1 MMRTQI
7 KHRTVSNGEVKLA
20 VSERGQG
27 QTLLFFNGLGATQV
41 TWKRMIREL
50 GGQYRFV
57 TFDFRS
63 HGKSTASHQNTLED
77 FSRDV
82 EAVMDEVAGE
92 RPILVGWS
100 LGADLAVW
108 YAAAHPGKVAGLFLI
123 DGAVPVNL
131 VTDPDDVK
139 RRLNT
144 PAVKIGP
151 LLLYLVGMGYRLSPD
166 DLAHLTIE
174 VNTRREQLLSA
185 YEKLDCPVELVL
197 AMKTAVGKGARAE
210 RTNALWRAGGEH
222 LASVYPTFPIQWL
235 ENTHLLPFKEPTK
248 LARSL
253 DEFVRR
259 IQTGDLRDA
268 QRDSEPG
275 KRTS

>member
-1 MMRTQI
+1 MKTQK
-7 KHRTVSNGEVKLA
+7 KHYTIPNGEVHLA
-20 VSERGQG
+20 VSESGQG

-41 TWKRMIREL
+41 CWKRIIREL
-50 GGQYRFV
+50 SGQYRLV
-57 TFDFRS
+57 TFDFRN
-63 HGKSTASHQNTLED
+63 HGKTPRSHTTSFESFQTDAEVIMN
-77 FSRDV
+77 R
-82 EAVMDEVAGE
+82 VAGD
-92 RPILVGWS
+92 RPVVVGWS

-151 LLLYLVGMGYRLSPD
+151 LLLFLVGMGYRLSPD
-166 DLAHLTIE
+166 ELARLTIE

-197 AMKTAVGKGARAE
+197 ATKTAGEKGARAE
-210 RTNALWRAGGEH
+210 RNNALWHAGGEQ
-222 LASVYPTFPIQWL
+222 LARTYPALSLQWL
-235 ENTHLLPFKEPTK
+235 DNTHQLPFKEPTQ
-248 LARSL
+248 LAHSL
-253 DEFVRR
+253 DAFVQR
-259 IQTGDLRDA
+259 IQAGVTLDA
-268 QRDSEPG
+268 QRVRS
-275 KRTS
+275 